1 MTAFLR
7 SVKFRLTVWYA
18 FVLTVFLT
26 IFAFLMHAELE
37 KALYLDVDRNLS
49 QQAAAIEKALSG
61 HLSHL
66 FRSSSALPPLMNAG
80 TLQQGIRP
88 ELSLLL
94 RESLK
99 DWERTTQSLRRATL
113 MIRVLVYD
121 HSVVISNL
129 KGWEKEIIYPDF
141 ERDSVFME
149 KGQSFQT
156 IHFQKKPVRLY
167 YHTIAYEGRPLY
179 VVQIGYSLQEVESTL
194 SRLRFIILIWIP
206 VAVAAAGVAG
216 WFLSRRSLRPI
227 DSMIREAR
235 QITAA
240 YLQGRLPRTQT
251 GDEIDRLAAT
261 LNEMMDRIASSTQA
275 VREFSVDVSHELKTP
290 LAIIRGEI
298 DLALRKSRSAEDLM
312 QTLKIIEDEVNGLIR
327 LVDDLMLLV
336 RSDSHQL
343 RFEKK
348 KISLKDILENVVA
361 RLQDRAGSKQLA
373 LSLKADADVEVYGDE
388 IYLKRLF
395 SNLVDNGLK
404 FTPAGGWV
412 RLSLTRDG
420 GAALIQV
427 SDNGMGIETE
437 IQEKVFSRF
446 YRSDQARAHEG
457 SGLGLNIAKAICDA
471 HGGSLHIQSRPQTG
485 TTVTVSL
492 PLSPKIPN

>member
-7 SVKFRLTVWYA
+7 SVKFRLTLWYA
-18 FVLTVFLT
+18 FILTVFLS
-26 IFAFLMHAELE
+26 IFSFLMHAELA

-49 QQAAAIEKALSG
+49 QQAVTIERALHG
-61 HLSHL
+61 HLLQL
-66 FRSSSALPPLMNAG
+66 FRSPGAPSRLLTEGHSQQGLSPELSSALKD
-80 TLQQGIRP
+80 
-88 ELSLLL
+88 
-94 RESLK
+94 SLK
-99 DWERTTQSLRRATL
+99 EWERATQSLRRATL
-113 MIRVLVYD
+113 MIRVLVFD

-129 KGWEKEIIYPDF
+129 KGWEREIIYPDF

-167 YHTIAYEGRPLY
+167 YHLIHYEDKPLY
-179 VVQIGYSLQEVESTL
+179 VIQIGYSLQEVESTL
-194 SRLRFIILIWIP
+194 SRLRVIILIWIP

-275 VREFSVDVSHELKTP
+275 VREFSIDVSHELKTP

-298 DLALRKSRSAEDLM
+298 DLALRKSRSAEDLT
-312 QTLKIIEDEVNGLIR
+312 QTLKIIEEEVNGLIR

-348 KISLKDILENVVA
+348 KISLKDILENVVL
-361 RLQDRAGSKQLA
+361 RLQDRARSKQLE
-373 LSLKADADVEVYGDE
+373 LSLKASQDLEVEGDE
-388 IYLKRLF
+388 LYLKRLF
-395 SNLVDNGLK
+395 SNLVDNGIK

-412 RLSLTRDG
+412 RLSLVREG
-420 GAALIQV
+420 SSAVVQV
-427 SDNGMGIETE
+427 SDNGMGIETD

-446 YRSDQARAHEG
+446 YRSDRARAHEG

-471 HGGSLHIQSRPQTG
+471 HGGKLRISSYPQSG
-485 TTVTVSL
+485 TSVSVIL
-492 PLSPKIPN
+492 PLLIKTPN